1 MAWTEGG
8 NAKLAGKGPGK
19 KTTPPG
25 ISMPGWYGWLLSS
38 FAKRELARSRSLTA
52 IPAEGAGLGSG

>member
-25 ISMPGWYGWLLSS
+25 ISMPGWYAWLLANFCYNALKGQHLSS
-38 FAKRELARSRSLTA
+38 NDQ
-52 IPAEGAGLGSG
+52 GNV